1 MTHLWISYVHFHL
14 CKHILY
20 CLMIRY
26 IWCVCVSL
34 YQFISS
40 QFYHV
45 QMPAAKVCLPE
56 IFWLHICCRPS
67 IWELAWWK
75 CPWPKNAPRS
85 PEVPKSMCWKNVPNV
100 QNVRNVRNVHNV
112 HRIVSQRL
120 NGTPIDYLTWGNHE
134 AWTAQCVHSL
144 KFFQVFESI
153 GFWVCQCKTG
163 RKLQPASSNSLL
175 QEQNAGHGRTSSPQ
189 RYL

>member
-1 MTHLWISYVHFHL
+1 M
-14 CKHILY
+14 
-20 CLMIRY
+20 
-26 IWCVCVSL
+26 CVCHYISL
-34 YQFISS
+34 FHHNFIMFRCQRPRYAYRRFFGS
-40 QFYHV
+40 
-45 QMPAAKVCLPE
+45 
-56 IFWLHICCRPS
+56 IFAVVHRYGSWHDENVRD
-67 IWELAWWK
+67 
-75 CPWPKNAPRS
+75 PKML

-153 GFWVCQCKTG
+153 GLWVCQCKTG